1 MQTGDDFS
9 SDIRVD
15 EGFRKFKMFSKDI
28 QFSVTADEADKGD
41 RSVRNVI
48 ELGEG
53 EFSGKP
59 GRCEACFLDE
69 P

>member
-1 MQTGDDFS
+1 MQISDDFS
-9 SDIRVD
+9 LDIGID

-28 QFSVTADEADKGD
+28 QFLVTADEADKGD
-41 RSVRNVI
+41 RSVWNVI
-48 ELGEG
+48 EIRQG